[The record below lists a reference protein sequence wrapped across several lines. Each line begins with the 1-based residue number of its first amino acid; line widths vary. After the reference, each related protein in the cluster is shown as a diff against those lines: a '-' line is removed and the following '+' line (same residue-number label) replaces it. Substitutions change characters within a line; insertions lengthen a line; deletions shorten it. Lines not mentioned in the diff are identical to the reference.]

1 MRISGENRVYANNI
15 AIALYFIH
23 YISIL
28 YNTLSKVLVQLQL
41 FRYFNHNNKITSV
54 KVINRVVIITI
65 V

>member
-15 AIALYFIH
+15 AIIPHFMH
-23 YISIL
+23 CISIL
-28 YNTLSKVLVQLQL
+28 YNTLPKVLIQLQL